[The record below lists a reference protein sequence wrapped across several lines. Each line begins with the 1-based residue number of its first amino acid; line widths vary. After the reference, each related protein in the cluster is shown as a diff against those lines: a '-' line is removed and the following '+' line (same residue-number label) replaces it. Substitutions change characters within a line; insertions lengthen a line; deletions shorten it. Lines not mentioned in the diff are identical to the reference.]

1 MNEVLNGLSVERA
14 EPESPALQAEPKAGD
29 ARAEAFRSL
38 VGAELDRSYRL
49 AAVILGDRFDA
60 EDAVHDAAEM
70 AWRRWAD
77 LRVPDR
83 FGAWFG
89 RILVNGCRDRLRRRR
104 HRGLVEVN
112 RIAVEAEHPHAPD
125 DPEAL
130 GLRDLL
136 RRAADVLSPEE
147 RIVVVLRY
155 EEDLTV
161 PAIAELIGVAD
172 GTVKSRLHRAL
183 GKLRIAIEEA
193 GQ

>member
-1 MNEVLNGLSVERA
+1 MLSGLLVDRA
-14 EPESPALQAEPKAGD
+14 EPEGAALRAEPKAGD
-29 ARAEAFRSL
+29 ARAEAFRNL

-77 LRVPDR
+77 LRETDR
-83 FGAWFG
+83 FSAWFG

-104 HRGLVEVN
+104 RRGLVEVS
-112 RIAVEAEHPHAPD
+112 RVPVEAEHPVASD
-125 DPEAL
+125 QTEGL
-130 GLRDLL
+130 GLRDVI
-136 RRAADVLSPEE
+136 RRAADVLSAEE
-147 RIVVVLRY
+147 RIVVALRY
-155 EEDLTV
+155 GDDLTV

-172 GTVKSRLHRAL
+172 GTVKSRLNRAL
-183 GKLRIAIEEA
+183 GKLRTAIEEA

>member
-1 MNEVLNGLSVERA
+1 MLSGLLVDRA
-14 EPESPALQAEPKAGD
+14 EPEGAALRAEPKAGE

-77 LRVPDR
+77 LRDAER

-89 RILVNGCRDRLRRRR
+89 RILINGCRDRLRRRR
-104 HRGLVEVN
+104 RRGLVEIS

-125 DPEAL
+125 DSEGI

-136 RRAADVLSPEE
+136 RRAVDVLSPEE
-147 RIVVVLRY
+147 RIVVALRY
-155 EEDLTV
+155 GEDLTV

-183 GKLRIAIEEA
+183 GKLRTAIEEA
-193 GQ
+193 GS